1 MSVLSNSTHFNL
13 SNNTSKFLEITV
25 SVDQQSSFRI
35 YHNSSHIIEVPRK
48 TIEHATYAS
57 WFVDTATC
65 WTRGRSMEMVKV
77 NMPPKV
83 TIECDISCSGA
94 LELNT
99 SIKERNSLENTNGI
113 LTVPPENQG
122 CELHIIY
129 TEEKGL
135 GYTIKGDVAIGLG
148 DLASHTIFVNSIVKT
163 MDGHV
168 IDIEDNIPSMCKLS
182 I

>member
-1 MSVLSNSTHFNL
+1 MSVLTNSTHFNIT
-13 SNNTSKFLEITV
+13 NNTSKFLEIAV

-35 YHNSSHIIEVPRK
+35 HHNSSHIIEVPRK
-48 TIEHATYAS
+48 TAEHSSYAS

-65 WTRGRSMEMVKV
+65 WTRGKSMEMVKI
-77 NMPPKV
+77 NMPPKK
-83 TIECDISCSGA
+83 TIECDVSCSGG
-94 LELNT
+94 LELT
-99 SIKERNSLENTNGI
+99 TAIKERNSVENTEGS

-122 CELHIIY
+122 CELHVIY
-129 TEEKGL
+129 VEEKGL

-148 DLASHTIFVNSIVKT
+148 DLASHTIFVNSVVKT

-168 IDIEDNIPSMCKLS
+168 IDIEDNMPSMCKLS